1 MKRKERKINNKF
13 DYLTSY
19 KLARSCNVVFSE
31 ALTLEEFQGLEIN
44 DYSTVSKDERQ
55 IIYKLN
61 NFNLKKNDT
70 IFTNSYFIKNLFYLL
85 KNLDQELG
93 ITLITNQT
101 DHLLHKEIYKLK
113 PKCIKRWFSI
123 NVEHEA
129 ENLIP
134 VPLGLS
140 NNYSPK
146 NLLPQDFDN
155 FNEMN
160 DGIRKDKVYINF
172 NINTNFKEREQLY
185 ENFKEKEWTVGESSN
200 LSKKEYYEKLA
211 NHTFALAPWGNG
223 VDTHRIWESL
233 YLGTIPITKY
243 HHTFSTSK
251 DLPILF
257 VNDYSEITRELLDAY
272 LISSKEKKYSY
283 EKLESNYWSSLI
295 LNQKDNLHRD
305 LINIKSPKLI
315 TLFYL
320 YEYRFKQL
328 FHRYLKILIFYSKKI
343 FKLINLVKK

>member
-1 MKRKERKINNKF
+1 M
-13 DYLTSY
+13 
-19 KLARSCNVVFSE
+19 
-31 ALTLEEFQGLEIN
+31 
-44 DYSTVSKDERQ
+44 
-55 IIYKLN
+55 N

-70 IFTNSYFIKNLFYLL
+70 VFTNSYFIKNLFYLL
-85 KNLDQELG
+85 ENLDQELE

-101 DHLLHKEIYKLK
+101 DHLLDKEIYKLK
-113 PKCIKRWFSI
+113 PNCIKRWFSI
-123 NVEHEA
+123 NLEHEA

-146 NLLPQDFDN
+146 NLLPKDFNN

-160 DGIRKDKVYINF
+160 DGNKEDKLYVNF
-172 NINTNFKEREQLY
+172 NMNTNFKEREQLY
-185 ENFKEKEWTVGESSN
+185 ENFQQKEWAVVKNSD
-200 LSKKEYYEKLA
+200 LSKNEYYQDLGSY
-211 NHTFALAPWGNG
+211 TFALAPWGNG

-257 VNDYSEITRELLDAY
+257 VNDYSEITRELLDKY
-272 LISSKEKKYSY
+272 LISNKENKYDY
-283 EKLESNYWSSLI
+283 KKLESNYWSSLI
-295 LNQKDNLHRD
+295 SNKKDNQYND
-305 LINIKSPKLI
+305 LIKIESPKLVA
-315 TLFYL
+315 LYFL
-320 YEYRFKQL
+320 YEYRLNQL
-328 FHRYLKILIFYSKKI
+328 FLRYFKILIYYSKKI